1 MVNLDNIIGWLVF
14 TAANQV
20 NFPSIFTFATI
31 QTMSNEKS
39 TRPIIVAFVN
49 DFMTE
54 NKIENV
60 AGYLEYQVKIIG
72 DADMMARADENV
84 PENQAA
90 EPVFGR
96 EAALLDKITGWQPQ
110 LLIFDLGND
119 AVPWRKWIATLRSS
133 PATRRIPILSFGPHV
148 NVEVMTAARN
158 AGADEVVGRSRF
170 MSAMPDLITRLA
182 RSWDHKGIT
191 AACREPLSELGRK
204 GIEEFNQG
212 DYYESH
218 EYLEDAWN
226 EDTGPARDMY
236 RAVLQVAV
244 AYLQIERENYS
255 GAVKMFLRARQWL
268 EPLPDVCRGIDI
280 ARLKEDAQQV
290 HQMLLELG
298 PQQIKEIDRTV
309 FRPVRLVD

>member
-1 MVNLDNIIGWLVF
+1 ML
-14 TAANQV
+14 
-20 NFPSIFTFATI
+20 
-31 QTMSNEKS
+31 NEKS
-39 TRPIIVAFVN
+39 VRPIIVAFVN

-60 AGYLEYQVKIIG
+60 ANHLSYQVMVIG
-72 DADMMARADENV
+72 SAEAVAPLDENV
-84 PENQAA
+84 PEQQAA

-96 EAALLDKITGWQPQ
+96 EAALLDKITGWQPK
-110 LLIFDLGND
+110 LLIFDLGNE

-133 PATRRIPILSFGPHV
+133 PATRRIPILGFGPHV
-148 NVEVMTAARN
+148 NVAVMTAARE

-182 RSWDHKGIT
+182 RAWDHEGIT
-191 AACREPLSELGRK
+191 ADCLEPLSELGQK
-204 GIEEFNQG
+204 GIEEFNKG

-236 RAVLQVAV
+236 KAVLQVAV

-280 ARLKEDAQQV
+280 ARLKQDAQQV

-298 PQQIKEIDRTV
+298 PQQIKDIDRTV
-309 FRPVRLVD
+309 FRPVQLVD